1 MLIGSTAYA
10 QAPLGGGGTTVSE
23 GDLTVILPLLAAAG
37 TFYQPTITPG
47 PVTITLPLLESAG
60 AFYPLV
66 VSHVRLPGIRV
77 TVSDSLAQG

>member
-1 MLIGSTAYA
+1 MIGSTAYG
-10 QAPLGGGGTTVSE
+10 QAPLGGGGGATLSETDQTV
-23 GDLTVILPLLAAAG
+23 TLPLLAAAG

-47 PVTITLPLLESAG
+47 AVTVTLPLLEAAG
-60 AFYPLV
+60 VFYPLV